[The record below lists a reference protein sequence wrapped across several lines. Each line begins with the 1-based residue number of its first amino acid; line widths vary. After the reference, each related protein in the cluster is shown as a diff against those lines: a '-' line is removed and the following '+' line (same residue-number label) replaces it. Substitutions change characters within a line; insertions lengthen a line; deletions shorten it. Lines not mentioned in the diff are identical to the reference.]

1 MNKKMQSMSINGVP
15 KFVELSKNCK
25 AIGYKWVFKR
35 KKDSDG
41 SIERF
46 TTRLVPKG
54 FTQKDGVDFK
64 ETFSPMSTKDSFI
77 IIMALITHF
86 DLEFHQMDVKTTF
99 LNGDLS
105 ETIYMQQHE
114 GFCISGNEDLLCK
127 LRRSIY
133 GFKQASR
140 QWYLKFDELVTSM

>member
-46 TTRLVPKG
+46 TARLVPKG

-86 DLEFHQMDVKTTF
+86 DLEFH
-99 LNGDLS
+99 
-105 ETIYMQQHE
+105 
-114 GFCISGNEDLLCK
+114 
-127 LRRSIY
+127 
-133 GFKQASR
+133 
-140 QWYLKFDELVTSM
+140 